1 MGCVDEN
8 QWKSQSFWSHRGNI
22 SAVMECLEAFAPD
35 EISSKL
41 PALEREGLYFHGLAT
56 EIAQNGVKKRREM
69 HNCNE

>member
-1 MGCVDEN
+1 
-8 QWKSQSFWSHRGNI
+8 
-22 SAVMECLEAFAPD
+22 MECLEAFAPD